1 MSNVD
6 DVIGQLDRLITDIN
20 LCMTNG
26 AVSDVE
32 KQEFALLQKQY
43 VETLSTFQFARAALA
58 KRAPAGIA
66 TISPEEDD
74 AISILWA
81 QGKAQ
86 TAVEH
91 AKQLSDET
99 VSAMPVAS
107 AVPMAS
113 VATPNAD
120 EREV

>member
-20 LCMTNG
+20 VCMTNG

-58 KRAPAGIA
+58 KR
-66 TISPEEDD
+66 SP
-74 AISILWA
+74 
-81 QGKAQ
+81 
-86 TAVEH
+86 T
-91 AKQLSDET
+91 
-99 VSAMPVAS
+99 
-107 AVPMAS
+107 S
-113 VATPNAD
+113 VLY
-120 EREV
+120 RQ